1 MKPLRYYQFIEKD
14 TSEISIVWKVLHAT
28 IFCLIAVNSA
38 ICVYGFIDIFDIFNY
53 NCVLYGKPYFTYDNY
68 MRTDVMPV
76 TKQPTA
82 TTNSS
87 VVQNL
92 SSAATVPPQPTG
104 QVKQLILG
112 LEDDSTSTE
121 MTTSSTIGS
130 KSTTTIRS
138 NMSSLD
144 AYGRVD
150 EVPVATAANA
160 SQRPPINDSIPIPNT
175 ESLYVYDE
183 EIWFITDISWGKIA
197 IVMYKSVFST
207 VLMCDYVIFIP
218 MLGMVVSSV
227 FAGVV
232 MVCGRGGRG
241 YSSDTIPGSW
251 IVVYPIIIGSGVMF
265 VLSFNANTVV
275 NNGLRDFC
283 GRLSEYTGTRSCS
296 IYVDYLT
303 KQQKA
308 GRREF
313 YRSYQMCFITYKIQV
328 ALWLAQLLLGLLR
341 ILLFTDFDFYSVLV
355 KRKDDD
361 STAAAAEELWD
372 PSKIPKLAVLVQAAQ
387 ESQKQKGKK

>member
-28 IFCLIAVNSA
+28 IFCLIAVNSC

-53 NCVLYGKPYFTYDNY
+53 NCILYGKPYFTYDNY
-68 MRTDVMPV
+68 MRTDVKRATTASPNA
-76 TKQPTA
+76 TDTTA
-82 TTNSS
+82 TNTIADHSTTP
-87 VVQNL
+87 
-92 SSAATVPPQPTG
+92 ATTVTPQA
-104 QVKQLILG
+104 LILA
-112 LEDDSTSTE
+112 LEESDTTE
-121 MTTSSTIGS
+121 VSV
-130 KSTTTIRS
+130 TTTNATNTTEI
-138 NMSSLD
+138 D
-144 AYGRVD
+144 PYERVD
-150 EVPVATAANA
+150 EVPDAAPANV
-160 SQRPPINDSIPIPNT
+160 SLKPDLNSSIAIPNT
-175 ESLYVYDE
+175 DNLYVYDD
-183 EIWFITDISWGKIA
+183 EIWVVTDYMWGKII
-197 IVMYKSVFST
+197 IVVYKSVFST

-218 MLGMVVSSV
+218 MLSMVVSSV

-241 YSSDTIPGSW
+241 YSSDTIPGAW

-265 VLSFNANTVV
+265 ILSLNANTVV

-296 IYVDYLT
+296 VYVDYLT

-308 GRREF
+308 GKREF
-313 YRSYQMCFITYKIQV
+313 YRSYQMCYITYKIQV
-328 ALWLAQLLLGLLR
+328 ALWLAQLVLGLLR

-361 STAAAAEELWD
+361 SSAAAAEELWD
-372 PSKIPKLAVLVQAAQ
+372 PSKIPKLAMLVQQAQ
-387 ESQKQKGKK
+387 EQKQKGKK